1 MADAS
6 NDFAALTRQY
16 LDLWGQALRS
26 ANVQPMAGTSVP
38 GMAGMAGMRDVLEA
52 WTRQAG
58 FGGAMEHFSRQ
69 SSDWYA
75 QMQQVAAQ
83 FIGRDHRAA
92 DVAAA
97 WREAF
102 AGANPFASLMEG
114 MRGPGLESIAQWS
127 EAGMPSLHGLRAE
140 TAAAMRMPAFG
151 FTREHQERLQALAL
165 AQLRWQEAQQDYAKL
180 MGTASR
186 DAFSRFESKLADHE
200 EPGRQISS
208 VRGLFDLWVEAAEEA
223 WAELAL
229 SPEYRH
235 AFGALVNAQMRQRAA
250 AQAIGEQVAS
260 TYGWPERGEL
270 DSAHRK
276 IAELERQV
284 RRIQRPSPVSAAGDS
299 VAGGAEG
306 KRAPATEPVAEVSSL
321 KPAAKAAASKVSAS
335 KATVSKAIATKAT
348 ATKVSATKVGA
359 TKTSASKATPAPAAI
374 TGKAAGVAKRAA
386 TAGAANRIAKAA
398 KQPAK
403 QAKASKNARA
413 GKPAARR
420 R

>member
-16 LDLWGQALRS
+16 LDLWGQALRG
-26 ANVQPMAGTSVP
+26 AAPQPMAGMGLPGAP
-38 GMAGMAGMRDVLEA
+38 GMSGMRDMLEA
-52 WTRQAG
+52 WGRQAG
-58 FGGAMEHFSRQ
+58 FGGAMEHFTRQ

-83 FIGRDHRAA
+83 FSGRDHSAS

-102 AGANPFASLMEG
+102 RGANPFAGLMEG

-165 AQLRWQEAQQDYAKL
+165 AQLRWQDAQQEYAKL
-180 MGTASR
+180 MATASR
-186 DAFSRFESKLADHE
+186 DAFSRFESKLTAHE

-208 VRGLFDLWVEAAEEA
+208 VRALFDLWVEAAEEA

-276 IAELERQV
+276 IAELERQL
-284 RRIQRPSPVSAAGDS
+284 RRMQRPAAAAAAVGDTLTS
-299 VAGGAEG
+299 RVTTK
-306 KRAPATEPVAEVSSL
+306 KRAPASQPADSVTAGKGS
-321 KPAAKAAASKVSAS
+321 AAKVAAPKPP
-335 KATVSKAIATKAT
+335 TVR
-348 ATKVSATKVGA
+348 
-359 TKTSASKATPAPAAI
+359 
-374 TGKAAGVAKRAA
+374 VAKKKVRVGIETNARAA
-386 TAGAANRIAKAA
+386 ETAKKRPNAA
-398 KQPAK
+398 KQPTRPPAK
-403 QAKASKNARA
+403 PSVKPSVKPATAATNARV
-413 GKPAARR
+413 GKPAARGR
-420 R
+420 

>member
-16 LDLWGQALRS
+16 LDLWGQALRG
-26 ANVQPMAGTSVP
+26 AAPQPAADP
-38 GMAGMAGMRDVLEA
+38 GLSGVRDMLEA

-58 FGGAMEHFSRQ
+58 GQAGFGAAMEHFNRQ

-75 QMQQVAAQ
+75 QMQQVAAR
-83 FIGRDHRAA
+83 FSGRDHSAG

-102 AGANPFASLMEG
+102 AGTHPFAGLIES
-114 MRGPGLESIAQWS
+114 MRGPGLETIAQWG

-165 AQLRWQEAQQDYAKL
+165 AQLRWQEAQQDYGRLMAK
-180 MGTASR
+180 ASR
-186 DAFSRFESKLADHE
+186 DAFSRFESKLASHE
-200 EPGRQISS
+200 EPGQQISS
-208 VRGLFDLWVEAAEEA
+208 VRALFDLWVEAAEEA
-223 WAELAL
+223 WADLAL
-229 SPEYRH
+229 SEEYRH

-276 IAELERQV
+276 IAELERQL
-284 RRIQRPSPVSAAGDS
+284 RRMQRAPAPAAAGD
-299 VAGGAEG
+299 VEPRTAPP
-306 KRAPATEPVAEVSSL
+306 KRTPTAKAAPAKAASAKAQARKTPPVAAAKKVAKKVA
-321 KPAAKAAASKVSAS
+321 KPAAKGS
-335 KATVSKAIATKAT
+335 
-348 ATKVSATKVGA
+348 
-359 TKTSASKATPAPAAI
+359 
-374 TGKAAGVAKRAA
+374 AAGL
-386 TAGAANRIAKAA
+386 
-398 KQPAK
+398 
-403 QAKASKNARA
+403 NARA

>member
-83 FIGRDHRAA
+83 FSGRDHRAA

-335 KATVSKAIATKAT
+335 KATASKTPATQ
-348 ATKVSATKVGA
+348 VGA
-359 TKTSASKATPAPAAI
+359 TKTNASKATPAPAAI

-386 TAGAANRIAKAA
+386 TAGAANRSAKT
-398 KQPAK
+398 AK
-403 QAKASKNARA
+403 QAKASTNARA

>member
-16 LDLWGQALRS
+16 LDLWGQALRGS
-26 ANVQPMAGTSVP
+26 APQPAAVGVP
-38 GMAGMAGMRDVLEA
+38 GLNDMLEA
-52 WTRQAG
+52 WGRQAG
-58 FGGAMEHFSRQ
+58 GQGGLGPAMEHFNRQ

-75 QMQQVAAQ
+75 QMQQVASR
-83 FIGRDHRAA
+83 FSGRDHSAG
-92 DVAAA
+92 DVAGA

-102 AGANPFASLMEG
+102 AGTHPFAGLMES
-114 MRGPGLESIAQWS
+114 MRGPGLETIAQWG

-151 FTREHQERLQALAL
+151 FAREHQERLQALAL
-165 AQLRWQEAQQDYAKL
+165 AQLRWQEAQQDYGRLMAK
-180 MGTASR
+180 ASR
-186 DAFSRFESKLADHE
+186 DAFSRFESKLASHE

-208 VRGLFDLWVEAAEEA
+208 VRALFDLWVEAAEEA

-229 SPEYRH
+229 SQEYRH

-276 IAELERQV
+276 IAELERQL
-284 RRIQRPSPVSAAGDS
+284 RRMQRAPVPTAAGDVEPRKAPS
-299 VAGGAEG
+299 KRTPGA
-306 KRAPATEPVAEVSSL
+306 KKP
-321 KPAAKAAASKVSAS
+321 PAAKAASANAPA
-335 KATVSKAIATKAT
+335 KK
-348 ATKVSATKVGA
+348 
-359 TKTSASKATPAPAAI
+359 APAAGAARRVA
-374 TGKAAGVAKRAA
+374 TKMAGKIVKPAAKDSAAGV
-386 TAGAANRIAKAA
+386 
-398 KQPAK
+398 
-403 QAKASKNARA
+403 NARA